1 MDEQRIAQYAEL
13 IQKLLACPNGE
24 ELEILEANV
33 ELLDA
38 GLLAV
43 MAAYSQYLRSQGEE
57 NNAKWLEEFAQH
69 LEPAIR
75 EMGGSDNAES
85 WETVNQ
91 QIVQLYQ
98 QGQYAAAIPLGER
111 AIELARE
118 RWGNEHENVATSL
131 NNLAELYKSQGRY
144 SDAEPLYQEAL
155 AIIRIALPENHPNLA
170 THLNNLAGLYRSQ
183 GRYTEAEPLFQE
195 ALAIDRIAL
204 PENHPDLATHLNNLA
219 VLYRSQ
225 GRYTEAEPLFQEAL
239 AIDRIALPENHP
251 DLATHLNNLAV
262 LYRSQ
267 GRYTEAEPLFQEAL
281 AIDRIALPE
290 HHPNLAT
297 HLNNL
302 AGLYR
307 SQGRYTEAEPLYQ
320 EALAIARLALPEN
333 HPSLATSLN
342 NLALLY
348 QSQGRYTDAEPL
360 YQEAIA
366 IDRIALP
373 ENHPSLATHLNNL
386 AGLYQSQGRYTEAEP
401 LFQEALAID
410 RIALPEHHPN
420 LATHLNNLAGLYR
433 SQGRYTEAEP
443 LYQEALAIDRI
454 ALPENHPD
462 LATHLNNLAV
472 LYRSQGRYTEAEPL
486 FQEALAID
494 RIALPEHH
502 PDLATHLNN
511 LALLYEAQGRYTE
524 ALEQFQASLECE
536 QNRLRYIFSTHS
548 DRERREYLQSNRD
561 TYDLFLSLVSQ
572 YLADDPEAVGAAL
585 DAVLRRKSLTTAA
598 LAAQSAVIHGG
609 RYGETVMALFRQW
622 QDALEQLREATYSPP
637 PPQIDPEVDRKQR
650 QEHRQRVKELQTE
663 AESLEKQ
670 LAKEVP
676 ELQLNQDTINR
687 QGVADQLPEGSA
699 LVEFVLFQRYDFDG
713 EKGKEWQEERYLAFT
728 VMAHQPEQVRLIDL
742 GEAEALDGLIT
753 QFRGYFTG
761 SGDNLARHKPGFAEQ
776 QAQKQKQEQE
786 QVYRVLCQPLIE
798 ALAGVSHWF
807 LAPDGALNL
816 LPFQILPMPSP
827 PAPLPRARGVGDCF
841 VPLRSTR
848 NDVEEGSVMATEGK
862 PSLSSPDT
870 GDCFAPL
877 RSARND
883 IEEESVMA
891 TEGKPS
897 LSSPDTGDCF
907 APLRSTRNDGGEEG
921 KPSQGYL
928 ANIYSMS
935 YLSSGRDLLP
945 RQLPKRKL
953 NVCPAT
959 ILADPDY
966 DWDGVP
972 FDSAQGTDAQGTDAP
987 FDSAQGTQSELGG
1000 ETLTTLSGFGR
1011 AVGTDIFGRQVA
1023 ERLGTQAYLDKEAVS
1038 THLTHSAC
1046 PRILAIATHGF
1057 ARTGQKPYV
1066 EFVLA
1071 LLVANPEQET
1081 QLFEQHSDLM
1091 NPHLLEEVEQVIQ
1104 YCQDNN
1110 YPEFTQR
1117 LRALTPNI
1125 QAYLNAHP
1133 PSRLDSEAAE
1143 DAMYRAG
1150 VALAGANIWNQGKP
1164 LPEGMKGVLLAQDIA
1179 ALDLWGNELSALI
1192 ACQTGLGE
1200 VASGEGVFGLRRA
1213 FVVAGSKTL
1222 IMSLWSVP
1230 ALATAYLMERFFH
1243 HLEEGLGRAA
1253 ALAHAQSDVCNV
1265 TAGELRQSDLG
1276 QSILQE
1282 QKRNYADEER
1292 PLSHPYYWGAWVC
1305 QGDIGQLSVAAM
1317 TSV

>member
-13 IQKLLACPNGE
+13 IAKLLTCPNGE

-38 GLLAV
+38 GFLSV
-43 MAAYSQYLRSQGEE
+43 MAAYSQYLRSQGQEK
-57 NNAKWLEEFAQH
+57 NAKWLEEFAQH

-91 QIVQLYQ
+91 QVVQLYQ

-131 NNLAELYKSQGRY
+131 NNLAALYQSQGRY
-144 SDAEPLYQEAL
+144 TDAEPLFQQVI
-155 AIIRIALPENHPNLA
+155 AIVRIALPENHPQLA
-170 THLNNLAGLYRSQ
+170 THLNNLALLYQSQ
-183 GRYTEAEPLFQE
+183 GRYT
-195 ALAIDRIAL
+195 D
-204 PENHPDLATHLNNLA
+204 
-219 VLYRSQ
+219 
-225 GRYTEAEPLFQEAL
+225 
-239 AIDRIALPENHP
+239 
-251 DLATHLNNLAV
+251 
-262 LYRSQ
+262 
-267 GRYTEAEPLFQEAL
+267 AEPLFQEAL

-290 HHPNLAT
+290 HHPQLAT

-302 AGLYR
+302 AGLYK

-320 EALAIARLALPEN
+320 EALAIAPIALPDN
-333 HPSLATSLN
+333 HPQLTTHLN

-348 QSQGRYTDAEPL
+348 QSQGRY
-360 YQEAIA
+360 
-366 IDRIALP
+366 R
-373 ENHPSLATHLNNL
+373 
-386 AGLYQSQGRYTEAEP
+386 
-401 LFQEALAID
+401 EAL
-410 RIALPEHHPN
+410 
-420 LATHLNNLAGLYR
+420 
-433 SQGRYTEAEP
+433 Q
-443 LYQEALAIDRI
+443 
-454 ALPENHPD
+454 
-462 LATHLNNLAV
+462 
-472 LYRSQGRYTEAEPL
+472 
-486 FQEALAID
+486 
-494 RIALPEHH
+494 
-502 PDLATHLNN
+502 
-511 LALLYEAQGRYTE
+511 
-524 ALEQFQASLECE
+524 QFQASLKCE

-548 DRERREYLQSNRD
+548 DRERREYLQSNRI

-572 YLADDPEAVGAAL
+572 SLADDPEAVGAAL

-622 QDALEQLREATYSPP
+622 QDALEELREATYSPP

-650 QEHRQRVKELQTE
+650 QEHRQRVKDLQTE

-687 QGVADQLPEGSA
+687 QVVADQLPEGSA
-699 LVEFVLFQRYDFDG
+699 LVEFVRFRRNDFG
-713 EKGKEWQEERYLAFT
+713 ESEQQWQEERYLAFT

-761 SGDNLARHKPGFAEQ
+761 SGDNLARRTPEFEEQ
-776 QAQKQKQEQE
+776 KAQKEREEKKKREEKAKEQSQTQE

-827 PAPLPRARGVGDCF
+827 PAPLPRERGV
-841 VPLRSTR
+841 
-848 NDVEEGSVMATEGK
+848 
-862 PSLSSPDT
+862 
-870 GDCFAPL
+870 
-877 RSARND
+877 
-883 IEEESVMA
+883 
-891 TEGKPS
+891 
-897 LSSPDTGDCF
+897 GDCF
-907 APLRSTRNDGGEEG
+907 APLRSTRNDGGEESVMGAGDCFAPLRSARNDGGEEG

-928 ANIYSMS
+928 AHIYSMS

-966 DWDGVP
+966 NWDGEKSHP
-972 FDSAQGTDAQGTDAP
+972 APDEQNQGIAQAGLEA
-987 FDSAQGTQSELGG
+987 
-1000 ETLTTLSGFGR
+1000 TLTTLSGFGR

-1038 THLTHSAC
+1038 THLTHGDC

-1230 ALATAYLMERFFH
+1230 ALATAYLMERLFH

-1253 ALAHAQSDVCNV
+1253 ALAHAQSDVCTV

-1282 QKRNYADEER
+1282 IRGNYADEDR

-1305 QGDIGQLSVAAM
+1305 QGDIGQLAINH
-1317 TSV
+1317 